1 MELGLHQSLP
11 QGIIHRYVESVL
23 SSSTVIEED
32 PSKDGPQVELCSN
45 KKTCVSLPVLPTDRK
60 CFPNGERPK
69 VPKEYLT
76 YGRSSLEGEISMEDL
91 TPPKRTVHMTCVT
104 MTHNT
109 KNKLLYSHQEMSDS
123 AIRLRNRPDRNGRW
137 PKTAWEAVEIARAL
151 G

>member
-1 MELGLHQSLP
+1 MA
-11 QGIIHRYVESVL
+11 HRINYAFIRKHVFL
-23 SSSTVIEED
+23 Y
-32 PSKDGPQVELCSN
+32 PSCQQTENAFPMGKGPKYQ
-45 KKTCVSLPVLPTDRK
+45 
-60 CFPNGERPK
+60 
-69 VPKEYLT
+69 KEYLT